1 MIEEHQKQYDVET
14 KMFLEEAVN
23 ALDEI
28 TSSRIK
34 SAEGDEYAA
43 ARASFKNA
51 LRERAVD
58 ELEKSDE
65 GGNKN

>member
-28 TSSRIK
+28 TSSRIQ
-34 SAEGDEYAA
+34 SAEGDEFAA

-51 LRERAVD
+51 LHERAVD